1 VTTPPSHTAAS
12 LHRLLIVDD
21 EQLVLAGLRETLTRE
36 GYHVTTA
43 SNPFIALEELKQ
55 QIFSVII
62 SDNHMP
68 GVTGLEF
75 LAQAKEL
82 QPNASRI
89 LITAVLSLDTVI
101 DAINKGEIYRF
112 IVKPWLREELLA
124 TVKNAAQRYELIDN
138 NTVLQSKAVVMN
150 RELQEANRSLELQ
163 VARGAEQ
170 NESLGQLNQA
180 LAENLQHSV
189 QLGLHVM
196 QTFYPALGN
205 QARRV
210 HKICQSLADTL
221 HLPAEQRQVLEFS
234 AWLHDIGLVAIHRDV
249 IRRWELSPEALSED
263 ELKVVQSHP
272 ILGQDLIKFVHHL
285 EEVGAVIRSHHER
298 FDGQGF
304 PDGLKGEEIPWLA
317 RLLSVAVG
325 FAESNFDEPT
335 AVEGIRQNSGSWYD
349 PEAVRAF
356 LRALPK
362 ASIPRKEREILL
374 AELQPGMVLAK
385 GIYMPNG
392 LLIVPEG
399 QPLSEGVISKILS
412 HNKTAPIT
420 QSLLVYC

>member
-1 VTTPPSHTAAS
+1 MSFSETNLAAS

-21 EQLVLAGLRETLTRE
+21 EQLVLTGLRETLTRE

-43 SNPFIALEELKQ
+43 SNPFVALEELKK

-101 DAINKGEIYRF
+101 DAINRGEIYRF

-124 TVKNAAQRYELIDN
+124 TIKNAVQRYELIDN
-138 NTVLQSKAVVMN
+138 NTVLQSKAVLMN
-150 RELQEANRSLELQ
+150 RDLSEANKSLELQ
-163 VARGAEQ
+163 LARVAEQ

-189 QLGLHVM
+189 QLGLHVL

-205 QARRV
+205 HARRV
-210 HKICQSLADTL
+210 HQVCLALAETL
-221 HLPAEQRQVLEFS
+221 HLPAEKKQVLEFS

-249 IRRWELSPEALSED
+249 IRRWELSPGALSPD
-263 ELKVVQSHP
+263 ELKVLQSHP
-272 ILGQDLIKFVHHL
+272 VLGQDLVKFEHHL
-285 EEVGAVIRSHHER
+285 EEVGVVIRAHHER

-317 RLLSVAVG
+317 RLLAVAVG
-325 FAESNFDEPT
+325 FVESNLDEAST
-335 AVEGIRQNSGSWYD
+335 IEGLRQGSGTLYD

-356 LRALPK
+356 LRARPK
-362 ASIPRKEREILL
+362 TNISRKEREVLI

-385 GIYMPNG
+385 GIYSPNG
-392 LLIVPEG
+392 ILLVPEG
-399 QPLSEGVISKILS
+399 QPLNESAIGKILS
-412 HNKTAPIT
+412 HNKTSPII

>member
-1 VTTPPSHTAAS
+1 MTTPQINPAAS

-21 EQLVLAGLRETLTRE
+21 EQLVLTGLRETLTRE

-43 SNPFIALEELKQ
+43 SNPFAALEELKK

-124 TVKNAAQRYELIDN
+124 TVKNAVQRYELIDN

-150 RELQEANRSLELQ
+150 RELMESNRSLELQ
-163 VARGAEQ
+163 IARVAEQ

-180 LAENLQHSV
+180 LAENLQHAV
-189 QLGLHVM
+189 QLGLHVL

-205 QARRV
+205 HARRV
-210 HKICQSLADTL
+210 QQVCLALADTL
-221 HLPAEQRQVLEFS
+221 HLPAEKRQILEFS

-249 IRRWELSPEALSED
+249 IRRWELSPDALSPD
-263 ELKVVQSHP
+263 ELRVVQSHP
-272 ILGQDLIKFVHHL
+272 ILGQDLVKFVHHL
-285 EEVGAVIRSHHER
+285 EEVGTIIRAHHER
-298 FDGQGF
+298 FDGSGF

-317 RLLSVAVG
+317 RLLAVAVG
-325 FAESNFDEPT
+325 FAESNLDE
-335 AVEGIRQNSGSWYD
+335 ASAIEGIKQNSGSLYD

-362 ASIPRKEREILL
+362 SSISRKEREVLL

-385 GIYMPNG
+385 GIYTPNG
-392 LLIVPEG
+392 LLLVPEG
-399 QPLSEGVISKILS
+399 QPLNESAIGKILS
-412 HNKTAPIT
+412 HNRTNPIT

>member
-1 VTTPPSHTAAS
+1 MSFPETNLAAS

-21 EQLVLAGLRETLTRE
+21 EQLVLTGLRETLTRE

-43 SNPFIALEELKQ
+43 SNPFVALEELKK

-124 TVKNAAQRYELIDN
+124 TVKNAVQRYELIDN
-138 NTVLQSKAVVMN
+138 NTVLQSKAVLMN
-150 RELQEANRSLELQ
+150 RELSESNKSLELQ
-163 VARGAEQ
+163 LARVAEQ

-189 QLGLHVM
+189 QLGLHVL

-210 HKICQSLADTL
+210 NQVCRSLAETL
-221 HLPAEQRQVLEFS
+221 HLPNEKRQVLEFS

-249 IRRWELSPEALSED
+249 IRRWELSPGALSPD

-272 ILGQDLIKFVHHL
+272 ILGQDLVKFGHHL
-285 EEVGAVIRSHHER
+285 EEVGVIIRAHHER
-298 FDGQGF
+298 FDGHGF

-317 RLLSVAVG
+317 RLLAVAVG
-325 FAESNFDEPT
+325 FAESNLDET
-335 AVEGIRQNSGSWYD
+335 STIESIKLGSGTQYD

-362 ASIPRKEREILL
+362 TTISRKEREVLI

-385 GIYMPNG
+385 GIYTPNG
-392 LLIVPEG
+392 LLLVPEG
-399 QPLSEGVISKILS
+399 QPLNESAIGKILS
-412 HNKTAPIT
+412 HNKTSPIIH
-420 QSLLVYC
+420 SLLVYC

>member
-1 VTTPPSHTAAS
+1 LEFLLLNLPFPITTPPFNSAAS
-12 LHRLLIVDD
+12 MHRLLIVDD

-43 SNPFIALEELKQ
+43 SNPFVALEELKN

-75 LAQAKEL
+75 LAQAKEM

-163 VARGAEQ
+163 LARVAEQ

-189 QLGLHVM
+189 QLGLHIL

-210 HKICQSLADTL
+210 HKICLSLADTL
-221 HLPAEQRQVLEFS
+221 HLPAEKRQVLEFS

-249 IRRWELSPEALSED
+249 IRRWELTPDALSPD

-285 EEVGAVIRSHHER
+285 EEVGTIIRSHHER
-298 FDGQGF
+298 FDGHGF
-304 PDGLKGEEIPWLA
+304 PDGLKGEEIPWLS
-317 RLLSVAVG
+317 RLLAVAVG
-325 FAESNFDEPT
+325 FADSNFDERRP
-335 AVEGIRQNSGSWYD
+335 S
-349 PEAVRAF
+349 
-356 LRALPK
+356 K
-362 ASIPRKEREILL
+362 AS
-374 AELQPGMVLAK
+374 A
-385 GIYMPNG
+385 
-392 LLIVPEG
+392 
-399 QPLSEGVISKILS
+399 
-412 HNKTAPIT
+412 
-420 QSLLVYC
+420 

>member
-1 VTTPPSHTAAS
+1 MSHLDTNPAAS
-12 LHRLLIVDD
+12 MHRLLIVDD
-21 EQLVLAGLRETLTRE
+21 EQLVLTGLRETLTRE

-43 SNPFIALEELKQ
+43 SNPFVALEELKK

-124 TVKNAAQRYELIDN
+124 TVKNAVQRYELIDN
-138 NTVLQSKAVVMN
+138 NTVLQSKAVLIN
-150 RELQEANRSLELQ
+150 RELAEANRSLELQ
-163 VARGAEQ
+163 LARVAEQ

-180 LAENLQHSV
+180 LADNLQHSV
-189 QLGLHVM
+189 QLGLHVL

-205 QARRV
+205 HARRV
-210 HKICQSLADTL
+210 NQVCGSLADTL

-249 IRRWELSPEALSED
+249 IRRWELSPDALSPD

-272 ILGQDLIKFVHHL
+272 ILGQDLVKFGHHL
-285 EEVGAVIRSHHER
+285 EEVGTIIRAHHER
-298 FDGQGF
+298 FDGHGF
-304 PDGLKGEEIPWLA
+304 PDGLKGDEIPWLA
-317 RLLSVAVG
+317 RLLAVAVG
-325 FAESNFDEPT
+325 FAESNHDES
-335 AVEGIRQNSGSWYD
+335 AAIEAIKLGSGTLYD

-362 ASIPRKEREILL
+362 TTISRKEREVLI

-385 GIYMPNG
+385 GIYTPNG
-392 LLIVPEG
+392 LLLVPEG
-399 QPLSEGVISKILS
+399 QPLNEGSIGKILN
-412 HNKTAPIT
+412 HNKTSPII

>member
-1 VTTPPSHTAAS
+1 MTTLQTNPAAS

-21 EQLVLAGLRETLTRE
+21 EQLVLTGLRETLTRE

-43 SNPFIALEELKQ
+43 SNPFAALEELKK

-124 TVKNAAQRYELIDN
+124 TVKNAVQRYELIDN

-150 RELQEANRSLELQ
+150 RELMESNRSLELQ
-163 VARGAEQ
+163 IARVAEQ

-180 LAENLQHSV
+180 LAENLQHAV
-189 QLGLHVM
+189 QLGLHVL

-205 QARRV
+205 HARRV
-210 HKICQSLADTL
+210 QQVCLALADTL
-221 HLPAEQRQVLEFS
+221 HLPAEKRQILEFS

-249 IRRWELSPEALSED
+249 IRRWELSPDALSPD
-263 ELKVVQSHP
+263 ELRVVQSHP
-272 ILGQDLIKFVHHL
+272 ILGQDLVRFVHHL
-285 EEVGAVIRSHHER
+285 EEVGTIIRAHHER
-298 FDGQGF
+298 FDGRGF

-317 RLLSVAVG
+317 RLLAVAVG
-325 FAESNFDEPT
+325 FAESNLDE
-335 AVEGIRQNSGSWYD
+335 ASAIEGIKQNSGSMYD

-356 LRALPK
+356 MRALPK
-362 ASIPRKEREILL
+362 SSISRKEREVLL

-385 GIYMPNG
+385 GIYTPNG
-392 LLIVPEG
+392 LLLVPEG
-399 QPLSEGVISKILS
+399 QPLNESAIGKILN
-412 HNKTAPIT
+412 HNRTNPIT
-420 QSLLVYC
+420 QSLLAYC

>member
-1 VTTPPSHTAAS
+1 MTTPATNPAAS

-21 EQLVLAGLRETLTRE
+21 EQLVLTGLRETLTRE
-36 GYHVTTA
+36 GYLVTTA
-43 SNPFIALEELKQ
+43 SNPFVALEELKQ

-75 LAQAKEL
+75 LAQAKEM

-124 TVKNAAQRYELIDN
+124 TVKNAVQRYELIDS
-138 NTVLQSKAVVMN
+138 NTVLQTKAVVMN
-150 RELQEANRSLELQ
+150 RELNAVNKSLELQ
-163 VARGAEQ
+163 LARVAEQ
-170 NESLGQLNQA
+170 NESLGQLNRA

-189 QLGLHVM
+189 QLGLHIL

-210 HKICQSLADTL
+210 NQMCRSLAETL
-221 HLPAEQRQVLEFS
+221 HLPHEKRLVLEFS
-234 AWLHDIGLVAIHRDV
+234 AWLHDVGLVAIHRDV
-249 IRRWELSPEALSED
+249 IRRWELSPEALSPD
-263 ELKVVQSHP
+263 ELKVIQSHP
-272 ILGQDLIKFVHHL
+272 VLGQDLIKFVHDL
-285 EEVGAVIRSHHER
+285 EEVGSVIRSHHER

-317 RLLSVAVG
+317 RLLAVAVAY
-325 FAESNFDEPT
+325 AESNFDE
-335 AVEGIRQNSGSWYD
+335 ANAIEFIKQNSGSAFD

-356 LRALPK
+356 MRALPK
-362 ASIPRKEREILL
+362 AAVSRKEREVLL
-374 AELQPGMVLAK
+374 SELEPGMVLAK
-385 GIYMPNG
+385 GIYTPNG
-392 LLIVPEG
+392 LLLVPEG
-399 QPLSEGVISKILS
+399 QPLNASSIGKILN
-412 HNKTAPIT
+412 HNKTTPII

>member
-1 VTTPPSHTAAS
+1 MTPPAIHSAAS
-12 LHRLLIVDD
+12 MHRLLIVDD

-43 SNPFIALEELKQ
+43 SNPFVALEELKK

-75 LAQAKEL
+75 LAQAKEM

-124 TVKNAAQRYELIDN
+124 TVKNAAQRYELIDS

-150 RELQEANRSLELQ
+150 RELQEANRALELQ
-163 VARGAEQ
+163 LARVAEQ
-170 NESLGQLNQA
+170 NESLGHLNQA

-189 QLGLHVM
+189 QLGLHVL
-196 QTFYPALGN
+196 QTFSPALGN

-210 HKICQSLADTL
+210 HKVCLALADTL
-221 HLPAEQRQVLEFS
+221 HLPAEKRQVLEFA
-234 AWLHDIGLVAIHRDV
+234 AWLHNIGLVAIHRDV

-263 ELKVVQSHP
+263 ELKVIQSHP
-272 ILGQDLIKFVHHL
+272 ILGQDLVKFVHHL
-285 EEVGAVIRSHHER
+285 EEVGGVIRSHRER
-298 FDGQGF
+298 FDGHGY
-304 PDGLKGEEIPWLA
+304 PDRMRGEEIPWLS
-317 RLLSVAVG
+317 RLLAVAVG
-325 FAESNFDEPT
+325 FAEANFDEPT
-335 AVEGIRQNSGSWYD
+335 AVEAIRQGNGSLYD

-362 ASIPRKEREILL
+362 AHVPRKEREVLL
-374 AELQPGMVLAK
+374 QELQPGMVLAK
-385 GIYMPNG
+385 GIYTPNG
-392 LLIVPEG
+392 LLLVPEG
-399 QPLSEGVISKILS
+399 QPLNEGAISKLLN

>member
-1 VTTPPSHTAAS
+1 MTTPAFNSAAS

-43 SNPFIALEELKQ
+43 SNPFVALEELKK

-75 LAQAKEL
+75 LAQAKEM

-124 TVKNAAQRYELIDN
+124 TVKNAAQRYELIDS

-163 VARGAEQ
+163 LARVAEQ

-189 QLGLHVM
+189 QLGLHVL

-210 HKICQSLADTL
+210 HKICQSLADSL
-221 HLPAEQRQVLEFS
+221 HLPVEKRQVLEFS

-249 IRRWELSPEALSED
+249 IRRWELKPEALSPD

-272 ILGQDLIKFVHHL
+272 ILGQDLVKFVHHL

-317 RLLSVAVG
+317 RLLAVAVG
-325 FAESNFDEPT
+325 FAESNLDE
-335 AVEGIRQNSGSWYD
+335 ASAIEGIKQHKK
-349 PEAVRAF
+349 
-356 LRALPK
+356 L
-362 ASIPRKEREILL
+362 ILN
-374 AELQPGMVLAK
+374 P
-385 GIYMPNG
+385 
-392 LLIVPEG
+392 
-399 QPLSEGVISKILS
+399 LS
-412 HNKTAPIT
+412 HNPTQPIVKADV
-420 QSLLVYC
+420 QVAIAAVQALVAACSTKKKNP

>member
-1 VTTPPSHTAAS
+1 MSTSTFTPAAS
-12 LHRLLIVDD
+12 LHRILIVDD
-21 EQLVLAGLRETLTRE
+21 EQLVLTGLRETLTRE

-43 SNPFIALEELKQ
+43 SNPFVALEELKK

-75 LAQAKEL
+75 LAQAKEM

-124 TVKNAAQRYELIDN
+124 TLKNAVQRYELIDN
-138 NTVLQSKAVVMN
+138 NTVLQSKAVMMN
-150 RELQEANRSLELQ
+150 RELQDSNKSLELQ
-163 VARGAEQ
+163 LARVAEQ

-180 LAENLQHSV
+180 LADNLQHSV
-189 QLGLHVM
+189 QLGLHIL

-205 QARRV
+205 HARRV
-210 HKICQSLADTL
+210 NQVCRSLADTL
-221 HLPAEQRQVLEFS
+221 HLTPEKRQVLEFS

-249 IRRWELSPEALSED
+249 IRRWELSPGALSPD

-272 ILGQDLIKFVHHL
+272 ILGQDLVKFGHHL
-285 EEVGAVIRSHHER
+285 EEVGTIIRSHHER

-304 PDGLKGEEIPWLA
+304 PDALKGEEIPWLA
-317 RLLSVAVG
+317 RLLAVAVG
-325 FAESNFDEPT
+325 FAECNLDE
-335 AVEGIRQNSGSWYD
+335 ASAIEGIRQGSGSLYD

-362 ASIPRKEREILL
+362 AQIPRKEREVLI

-385 GIYMPNG
+385 GIYTPNG

-399 QPLSEGVISKILS
+399 QPLNESAIAKIQT
-412 HNKTAPIT
+412 HNRTSPII

>member
-1 VTTPPSHTAAS
+1 MNHLETNPAAS

-21 EQLVLAGLRETLTRE
+21 EQLVLTGLRETLTRE

-43 SNPFIALEELKQ
+43 TNPFVALEELKK

-124 TVKNAAQRYELIDN
+124 TVKNAVQRYELIDN
-138 NTVLQSKAVVMN
+138 NTVLQSKAVLMN
-150 RELQEANRSLELQ
+150 RELGESNKSLELQ
-163 VARGAEQ
+163 LARVAEQ

-189 QLGLHVM
+189 QLGLHVL

-205 QARRV
+205 HARRV
-210 HKICQSLADTL
+210 NQVCQSLADTL
-221 HLPAEQRQVLEFS
+221 HLPTEKRQVLEFS

-249 IRRWELSPEALSED
+249 IRRWELSPDALSPD
-263 ELKVVQSHP
+263 ELKVVHSHP
-272 ILGQDLIKFVHHL
+272 ILGQDLVKFGHHL
-285 EEVGAVIRSHHER
+285 EEVGTIIRAHHER
-298 FDGQGF
+298 FDGHGF

-317 RLLSVAVG
+317 RLLAVAVG
-325 FAESNFDEPT
+325 FAESNLDE
-335 AVEGIRQNSGSWYD
+335 ASAIEGIKQGSGSLYD

-356 LRALPK
+356 LRAVPK
-362 ASIPRKEREILL
+362 TTISRKEREILI

-385 GIYMPNG
+385 GIYTPNG
-392 LLIVPEG
+392 LLLVPEG
-399 QPLSEGVISKILS
+399 QPLNEGSIGKILS
-412 HNKTAPIT
+412 HNKTSPII

>member
-1 VTTPPSHTAAS
+1 MNPLETNPAAS

-21 EQLVLAGLRETLTRE
+21 EQLVLTGLRETLTRE

-43 SNPFIALEELKQ
+43 TNPFVALEELKK

-124 TVKNAAQRYELIDN
+124 TVKNAVQRYELIDN
-138 NTVLQSKAVVMN
+138 NTVLQSKAVLMN
-150 RELQEANRSLELQ
+150 RELSETNKSLELQ
-163 VARGAEQ
+163 LARVAEQ

-189 QLGLHVM
+189 QLGLHVL

-205 QARRV
+205 HARRV
-210 HKICQSLADTL
+210 NQVCRSLADTL
-221 HLPAEQRQVLEFS
+221 HLPTEKRQVLEFS

-249 IRRWELSPEALSED
+249 IRRWELSPEALSPD
-263 ELKVVQSHP
+263 ELKVVHSHP
-272 ILGQDLIKFVHHL
+272 ILGQDLIKFGHHL
-285 EEVGAVIRSHHER
+285 EEVGVIIRAHHER
-298 FDGQGF
+298 FDGHGF

-317 RLLSVAVG
+317 RLLAVAVG
-325 FAESNFDEPT
+325 FAESNLDE
-335 AVEGIRQNSGSWYD
+335 ASAIEGIKQGSGSLYD

-362 ASIPRKEREILL
+362 TNISRKEREVLI

-385 GIYMPNG
+385 GIYTPNG
-392 LLIVPEG
+392 LLLVPEG
-399 QPLSEGVISKILS
+399 QPLSEGAISKILN
-412 HNKTAPIT
+412 HNKTSPII